1 MNFTNDNVVIIL
13 IIIIAFVFI
22 FNFDVYVIT
31 KNEPICKPIYV
42 TKKVINNE
50 MKQIT
55 SLEKNINQEFS
66 QFKETFSNISCNL
79 NTPENYLTNF
89 NVYGINSTFKKS
101 VIDSVINVLSNIPT
115 DMDSEQIK
123 EIIEY
128 FAIIYET
135 SLNIHDFYNN
145 VSNST
150 KINKDPYNTK
160 YARLVLY
167 LINKFDNDYSCSENL
182 SSETNN
188 PLQQSSETNNS
199 LRQSS
204 ETNNSLRQSSETN
217 NSLRQSSETNNP
229 LQQSS
234 ETNNSLRQSSE
245 TNDSLRQSS
254 AQELP
259 TFSSTQQLPKI
270 SSTQETMMMQKTL
283 SEKLPP
289 NMINQSRMIQQA
301 SMMNL
306 PNMQS
311 QNSNVTNETSSTTY
325 NGKTENIKD
334 MINKLSV
341 ISSEGKKKCKI
352 TKPNNNYNLNSTKTE
367 NFNNIDTY
375 NNAFME
381 HYASF

>member
-1 MNFTNDNVVIIL
+1 
-13 IIIIAFVFI
+13 
-22 FNFDVYVIT
+22 
-31 KNEPICKPIYV
+31 
-42 TKKVINNE
+42 

-79 NTPENYLTNF
+79 NTPENSLTNF
-89 NVYGINSTFKKS
+89 SVYGINSTFKKS

-115 DMDSEQIK
+115 DMDNEQIK

-145 VSNST
+145 ISNST

-182 SSETNN
+182 SSD
-188 PLQQSSETNNS
+188 TNNS

-204 ETNNSLRQSSETN
+204 T
-217 NSLRQSSETNNP
+217 
-229 LQQSS
+229 QQ
-234 ETNNSLRQSSE
+234 
-245 TNDSLRQSS
+245 
-254 AQELP
+254 LP
-259 TFSSTQQLPKI
+259 TLSSTQQLPTLSSTQQLPNI
-270 SSTQETMMMQKTL
+270 SSTQETMMQKTL
-283 SEKLPP
+283 SQDNTQQLPP
-289 NMINQSRMIQQA
+289 NMINQTRMMQQA

-311 QNSNVTNETSSTTY
+311 QNSNIVNEASSTTY
-325 NGKTENIKD
+325 GKTENIKD
-334 MINKLSV
+334 MINKLSAT
-341 ISSEGKKKCKI
+341 SSEGIKKCKI
-352 TKPNNNYNLNSTKTE
+352 TKPNNNYNLNNTKTE

>member
-1 MNFTNDNVVIIL
+1 MNFTNDSVVIIL

-50 MKQIT
+50 MKQVT

-79 NTPENYLTNF
+79 NTPENSLTNF
-89 NVYGINSTFKKS
+89 SVYGINSTFKKS

-115 DMDSEQIK
+115 DMDNEQIK

-145 VSNST
+145 ISNST

-182 SSETNN
+182 SSD
-188 PLQQSSETNNS
+188 TNNS

-204 ETNNSLRQSSETN
+204 S
-217 NSLRQSSETNNP
+217 
-229 LQQSS
+229 
-234 ETNNSLRQSSE
+234 
-245 TNDSLRQSS
+245 
-254 AQELP
+254 QELP
-259 TFSSTQQLPKI
+259 TLSSTQELPTVSSTQELPTLSSTQQLPTLSSTQQLPKI
-270 SSTQETMMMQKTL
+270 SYTQETIMPKT
-283 SEKLPP
+283 SSHHNTQQLPP
-289 NMINQSRMIQQA
+289 NMINQTRMMQQA
-301 SMMNL
+301 NMMNL

-311 QNSNVTNETSSTTY
+311 QNSNVANEALSTNY

-341 ISSEGKKKCKI
+341 ISSEGIKKCKI